1 MAKRQLLTNAYV
13 ATVILAGII
22 VLINAG
28 FPATGQEW
36 IGLIAF
42 GALSL
47 MSEALAITVAMS
59 SLTVSVAFIPV
70 FSSILMFSPPVGVW
84 VAALGSLNWDD
95 LRGGKPWY
103 RNLFNFCQLGMSAAL
118 AAYVYSVLGGQAGQV
133 TKQSFLPILAS
144 FTAYYLTNAAIPTL
158 VIALISGTS
167 PFAVYSRLI
176 AWSTPGFIA
185 MAPMAVLVAVVFE
198 PLGYVGVVLF
208 ILPLFFA
215 RMAFK
220 LYRDMRQ
227 NYVETI
233 QSLAQAIDAKD
244 HYTMGHSE
252 RVAYYAV
259 EIARKL
265 GWRQSR
271 LEQLFFTAL
280 LHDIG
285 KIGISEAV
293 LNKPGRLTSDERF
306 AINSHAEL
314 GAEIVSKVS
323 FLRQEADFIRHHHE
337 YYSGSGYPAGL
348 AGAAIPLGARIIAV
362 ADSFDAMTS
371 LRVYHSPRS
380 AYEAVEELKR
390 CSGTQF
396 DPLVVKAFLQV
407 ITEKSDILDS
417 AQEAAAAGFA
427 SLAGLNG
434 Q

>member
-1 MAKRQLLTNAYV
+1 MKRQLLTNLYV
-13 ATVILAGII
+13 AAVIFAGIA
-22 VLINAG
+22 VLFYLGI
-28 FPATGQEW
+28 PATGQEW
-36 IGLIAF
+36 MGLVVF

-47 MSEALAITVAMS
+47 MSEALAITVPFS
-59 SLTVSVAFIPV
+59 SLTVSVSFIPI
-70 FSSILMFSPPVGVW
+70 FSSILMFGSPVGAW
-84 VAALGSLNWDD
+84 VAALGGANWDD
-95 LRGGKPWY
+95 LRGGRAWY
-103 RNLFNFCQLGMSAAL
+103 RNLFNLCQMSMSAAL
-118 AAYVYSVLGGQAGQV
+118 AAYVYQALGGQVGHISQ
-133 TKQSFLPILAS
+133 QSIIPIVCS
-144 FTAYYLTNAAIPTL
+144 FMAYYLTNAAIPT
-158 VIALISGTS
+158 IAIAITSKTS
-167 PFAVYSRLI
+167 PFVVFSRLI
-176 AWSTPGFIA
+176 AWSTLGFVA
-185 MAPMAVLVAVVFE
+185 MSPMAVLVAVVFK
-198 PLGYVGVVLF
+198 PLGYFGVVLF

-252 RVAYYAV
+252 RVAYYSV

-265 GWRQSR
+265 CWRQSR

-285 KIGISEAV
+285 KIGISESV
-293 LNKPGRLTSDERF
+293 LNKPGRLTAEERF
-306 AINSHAEL
+306 TVNSHSEL
-314 GAEIVSKVS
+314 GAEIVNKVS
-323 FLRQEADFIRHHHE
+323 FLRQEAAFIRHHHE
-337 YYSGSGYPAGL
+337 HFSGSGYPVGL
-348 AGAAIPLGARIIAV
+348 AGEAIPLGARIIAV

-390 CSGTQF
+390 CSGKQF
-396 DPLVVKAFLQV
+396 DPLVVNAFLQV
-407 ITEKSDILDS
+407 ITDKSDILDS

-434 Q
+434 